1 MKYLNEADIIR
12 IIAEKCKVDPED
24 VTLKLDIKASRI
36 AAIVEE
42 KPKEDDG
49 MVFVIKKDQIDP
61 KMWDRMMDL
70 LKRKENFIIFSKEV
84 ADELPFH
91 FEEE

>member
-24 VTLKLDIKASRI
+24 VTLKLDITASRI

-42 KPKEDDG
+42 KPKEDDDT
-49 MVFVIKKDQIDP
+49 VFIIKKDQIDP